1 MSESLEEVNSKS
13 QGLVSKTEFGADWL
27 EEVLCFFWES
37 LGVRDGG
44 SGEESQGA
52 EVVAW
57 VEEEGSGVFVA
68 ADGFRSEGAGCF
80 RGRNR
85 AIAIHFIIKIIKISD
100 IILH

>member
-1 MSESLEEVNSKS
+1 MSESLEVVNSES

-27 EEVLCFFWES
+27 EEVLCFFWQS
-37 LGVRDGG
+37 FGVRDGG
-44 SGEESQGA
+44 SREESQGA

-57 VEEEGSGVFVA
+57 VEEEGSGIFVA
-68 ADGFRSEGAGCF
+68 ADGFRAEGTGCS
-80 RGRNR
+80 RRRNR